1 MTGRRQTSWLLTNL
15 ATAVNSNSWSLLLR
29 TSWIVNFT
37 IVNLSTYREGK
48 KKVIKDFPR
57 RDPIT
62 PEDIQKISAIISSSA
77 FSSNIGDFV
86 QSTSTH
92 MNSSFLSTQTR
103 AWKKRNL
110 NSSLSLQRVA
120 SPADILRRASHIPSW
135 GRNAW
140 CTPKNVC
147 GGGYTKGSS
156 RILPAWPVY
165 GACNSVYG
173 RFCKNL

>member
-1 MTGRRQTSWLLTNL
+1 MTGRRQTSWLLTNI
-15 ATAVNSNSWSLLLR
+15 ATAVNSNYCQP
-29 TSWIVNFT
+29 VN
-37 IVNLSTYREGK
+37 IQGREKKSYREG
-48 KKVIKDFPR
+48 IFTKDFPR

-62 PEDIQKISAIISSSA
+62 PEDIQKISAIMSSSA

-120 SPADILRRASHIPSW
+120 SPTDILRRASHIPSW
-135 GRNAW
+135 RRNAW
-140 CTPKNVC
+140 YTPKNVC

-156 RILPAWPVY
+156 CILLAWPVY
-165 GACNSVYG
+165 GACNSVYS

>member
-1 MTGRRQTSWLLTNL
+1 MTGRRQTSWLLTNI
-15 ATAVNSNSWSLLLR
+15 ATAVNSNYCQP
-29 TSWIVNFT
+29 VN
-37 IVNLSTYREGK
+37 IQGREKKSYREGIF
-48 KKVIKDFPR
+48 IKDFPR
-57 RDPIT
+57 RDPII

-120 SPADILRRASHIPSW
+120 SPADILRRAWHIPSW

-147 GGGYTKGSS
+147 GRGYTKGSS
-156 RILPAWPVY
+156 HILPAWPVY
-165 GACNSVYG
+165 GACNSVYS

>member
-1 MTGRRQTSWLLTNL
+1 MTGRRQTSWLLTNI
-15 ATAVNSNSWSLLLR
+15 ATAVNSNYCQP
-29 TSWIVNFT
+29 VN
-37 IVNLSTYREGK
+37 IQGREKKSYREGIF
-48 KKVIKDFPR
+48 IKDFPR
-57 RDPIT
+57 RDPII

-140 CTPKNVC
+140 CTPKNSAGEAIQRAALTFCLPDLYMELATLSIVDFA
-147 GGGYTKGSS
+147 
-156 RILPAWPVY
+156 RIY
-165 GACNSVYG
+165 SIYM
-173 RFCKNL
+173 

>member
-1 MTGRRQTSWLLTNL
+1 MTGRRQTSWLLTNI
-15 ATAVNSNSWSLLLR
+15 ATAVKSNYCQP
-29 TSWIVNFT
+29 VN
-37 IVNLSTYREGK
+37 IQGREK
-48 KKVIKDFPR
+48 KSYMEGIFIKDFPR
-57 RDPIT
+57 RDPII

-92 MNSSFLSTQTR
+92 MNSSFLSTQGL
-103 AWKKRNL
+103 KKRNL

-147 GGGYTKGSS
+147 GRGYTKGSS
-156 RILPAWPVY
+156 HILPAWPVY
-165 GACNSVYG
+165 GACNSVYS

>member
-1 MTGRRQTSWLLTNL
+1 MTGRRQTSWLLTNI
-15 ATAVNSNSWSLLLR
+15 ATAVNSNYCQP
-29 TSWIVNFT
+29 VN
-37 IVNLSTYREGK
+37 IQGREKKSYREGIF
-48 KKVIKDFPR
+48 IKDFPR
-57 RDPIT
+57 RDPII
-62 PEDIQKISAIISSSA
+62 PEDIQKISAFISSSA

-156 RILPAWPVY
+156 HILPA
-165 GACNSVYG
+165 
-173 RFCKNL
+173 